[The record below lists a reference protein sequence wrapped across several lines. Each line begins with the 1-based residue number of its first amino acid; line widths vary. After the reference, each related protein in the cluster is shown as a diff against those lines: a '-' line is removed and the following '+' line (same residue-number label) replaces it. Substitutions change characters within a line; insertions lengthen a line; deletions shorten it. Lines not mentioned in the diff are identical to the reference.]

1 MGLAD
6 RAGRASLHV
15 ATFRRLEATID
26 PHGNAVSL
34 VSVANAVEDTGVD
47 FIPADETKGP
57 GVRLKQVPE
66 PPRRV
71 RTKRSG
77 S

>member
-15 ATFRRLEATID
+15 ATFRRAEATID

-34 VSVANAVEDTGVD
+34 VSVANAVEDAGVD

-57 GVRLKQVPE
+57 GVRLKHVPDHHRG
-66 PPRRV
+66 PRQR
-71 RTKRSG
+71 
-77 S
+77 